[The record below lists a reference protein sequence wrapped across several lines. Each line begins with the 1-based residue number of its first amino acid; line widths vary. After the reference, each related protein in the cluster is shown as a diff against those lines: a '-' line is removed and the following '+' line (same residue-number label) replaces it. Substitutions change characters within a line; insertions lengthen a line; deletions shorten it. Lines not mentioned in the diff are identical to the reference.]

1 MNKNQN
7 GKKLELKKITIA
19 NLDKQ
24 EMNRLQAGG
33 SPIGCVS
40 TWLTTCCTE
49 QNNG

>member
-1 MNKNQN
+1 MNKTQN
-7 GKKLELKKITIA
+7 GKKLELRKITIA

-40 TWLTTCCTE
+40 TIYSTCCRPSVDD
-49 QNNG
+49 